1 MVSVMTERIGKDLF
15 AAVMR
20 MPSRDRYDIL
30 EYLGQ
35 SPVLPEAKSLVSK
48 RPLRGESFPTGSCP
62 VVSDTAVPAGRSYR

>member
-35 SPVLPEAKSLVSK
+35 SPVLPETKSLVSTT
-48 RPLRGESFPTGSCP
+48 RARSAAPLASGS
-62 VVSDTAVPAGRSYR
+62 RSTNSMIAMGAMSP